1 MTMHLMQGITTTR
14 TKPQKRKITKTQ
26 MAKFREDHR
35 LYNKRMK
42 QQGRHDERM
51 SFDDYVNY
59 CFGKVKTKAV
69 STTFTHFSEPKTYRR
84 ETPYIP
90 SLGDGVGNGLLV
102 EPQKYTGTL
111 VTGIATMH
119 KSNAVPVIN
128 QEQATDIAK
137 MRRN

>member
-1 MTMHLMQGITTTR
+1 MTMHLLQGVTTTR
-14 TKPQKRKITKTQ
+14 TKSRKRKITKAD
-26 MAKFREDHR
+26 MARYEERCREH
-35 LYNKRMK
+35 NKRMK
-42 QQGRHDERM
+42 SQGRHDERM
-51 SFDDYVNY
+51 TLDEYIDYCY
-59 CFGKVKTKAV
+59 GKIKTKAV

-84 ETPYIP
+84 ETPNIP